1 MSLLLAL
8 TGLLAHGEEGMWLP
22 EQVPQV
28 ASKYADL
35 KVPLDVLSDPTGPI
49 LGSVVSLG
57 GCSGSFVSA
66 DGLIVTNHHCV
77 EGYLQS
83 ISDKDNNRWRDGFV
97 APSQDEEAPT
107 GPAGQVLITQA
118 QTDVTAEMTEGLT
131 RRTSDAERAK
141 RLESNEKALVAA
153 CEQEAKDR
161 RCWVATFDQGGRFM
175 LIERRQLKDLRVVWA
190 PPRSV
195 GQFGG
200 DIDNWEWPR
209 HGFDMALLRVY
220 VAPDGSSAE
229 YAEDNI
235 PFQPPHF
242 LTMSP
247 GVKQGDLTFVAGYP
261 GRTRRNR
268 LAREL
273 AFDIDEDWSRMVEQ
287 ADRIIPILDAHAA
300 TSDDASARLGPSISG
315 MENMRKNLTGVLE
328 GIQRSDGMATMTASE
343 DTILAWIRSDKKRK
357 RAYEDAYEDLAEAL
371 NAQRQASEER
381 RLVNGIR
388 WASDLLGV
396 AARAV
401 RWAEEQQKPD
411 AERKSGF
418 QERDEAMTR
427 RRFERMER
435 QIHLPSERELL
446 ADAITQYLEGEPHQR
461 WPSIDAWLEDTSS
474 PEAAVDALY
483 GDAPSLAETE
493 ARLSLLTMSLAE
505 LQALDDPF
513 VQLALALESD
523 AAPRREAA
531 EIRGAKM
538 QRLRAGW
545 VEAERAFAEHTGV
558 LRSIDANGTLR
569 LTFGHVRGYEPE
581 DGLWAR
587 PFSTLEGFAAK
598 AGDAPFDAPS
608 DWVEAAR
615 QGPES
620 KWAAPTYTTQKP
632 VAKELEQGRWV
643 TEPHVVQDVPV
654 DFLADLDTTGGN
666 SGSPCLD
673 AEGRLAGLL
682 FDGVW
687 ESVAN
692 DYVYDDA
699 TNRSIVADIRGMG
712 WLLSITEGTQWIAE
726 EMGLT
731 R

>member
-1 MSLLLAL
+1 MFFLLAL
-8 TGLLAHGEEGMWLP
+8 TGVLAHGEEGMWLP

-28 ASKYADL
+28 TAKYADL
-35 KVPLDVLSDPTGPI
+35 KVSPEVLSDPTGPI

-83 ISDKDNNRWRDGFV
+83 ISDEDNNRWRDGFV
-97 APSQDEEAPT
+97 ATTRDNEAPT

-118 QTDVTAEMTEGLT
+118 QTDVTVQMMEGLT
-131 RRTSDAERAK
+131 RRTPDDERAK
-141 RLESNEKALVAA
+141 RLESNEKALVSA
-153 CEQEAKDR
+153 CESEAKDR
-161 RCWVATFDQGGRFM
+161 RCRVATFDQGGRFM
-175 LIERRQLKDLRVVWA
+175 LIQRRQLKDLRVVWA

-209 HGFDMALLRVY
+209 HGFDTALLRVY
-220 VAPDGSSAE
+220 VAPDGSSADFS
-229 YAEDNI
+229 EDNI
-235 PFQPPHF
+235 PYEPDHF
-242 LTMSP
+242 LAMSP

-273 AFDIDEDWSRMVEQ
+273 AFDIDEDWSRMVEHV
-287 ADRIIPILDAHAA
+287 DRIIPILDVHAA
-300 TSDDASARLGPSISG
+300 TSEEASARLGPSISG

-328 GIQRSDGMATMTASE
+328 GIQRSNGIDTMTESE
-343 DTILAWIRSDKKRK
+343 DKILAWIRSDKKRK
-357 RAYEDAYEDLAEAL
+357 RAYEKVYEDLATAL
-371 NAQRQASEER
+371 DEQRQAAEED
-381 RLVNGIR
+381 RLANGIR

-396 AARAV
+396 ATRAV
-401 RWAEEQQKPD
+401 RWAEEREKADADRKP
-411 AERKSGF
+411 GF
-418 QERDEAMTR
+418 QDRDEAMIL
-427 RRFERMER
+427 RRFERLER
-435 QIHLPSERELL
+435 QLHLPSEREIL
-446 ADAITQYLEGEPHQR
+446 ADAIARYLAGEDHQR
-461 WPSIDAWLEDTSS
+461 WPSFDAWLEGASS
-474 PEAAVDALY
+474 PEAAVNDLY
-483 GDAPSLAETE
+483 GDAPALAETE
-493 ARLSLLTMSLAE
+493 TRVGLLEMSLEDLRAH
-505 LQALDDPF
+505 DDPF
-513 VQLALALESD
+513 IKLALSIESD
-523 AAPRREAA
+523 AAPRREASKV
-531 EIRGAKM
+531 RGAKM
-538 QRLRAGW
+538 QRLRSNW
-545 VEAERAFAEHTGV
+545 SQAERAFADYSGV
-558 LRSIDANGTLR
+558 IRSIDANGTLR
-569 LTFGHVRGYEPE
+569 LTFGHVRGYAPE

-587 PFSTLEGFAAK
+587 PFSTLNGFAAK
-598 AGDAPFDAPS
+598 TGPAPFDAPAALI
-608 DWVEAAR
+608 EAAR
-615 QGPES
+615 EGPES
-620 KWAAPTYTTQKP
+620 KWAAPTNTIWKP
-632 VAKELEQGRWV
+632 VAAELEQGRWV
-643 TEPHVVQDVPV
+643 TQAHPIRDVPI

-699 TNRSIVADIRGMG
+699 TNRSIVADIRGLG
-712 WLLSITEGTQWIAE
+712 WLLSNTEGTVWIAE